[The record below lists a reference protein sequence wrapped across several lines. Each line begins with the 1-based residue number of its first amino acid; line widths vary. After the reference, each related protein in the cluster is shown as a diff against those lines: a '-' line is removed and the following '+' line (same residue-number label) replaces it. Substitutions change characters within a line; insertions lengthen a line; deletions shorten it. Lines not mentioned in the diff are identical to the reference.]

1 MAQEKDPAP
10 IYLKIK
16 GLGIHE
22 NNLKKNEI
30 KVELSAKTRYLYN
43 EGKLEINIKGLE
55 DG

>member
-1 MAQEKDPAP
+1 MPFVCKKVWGGFGEMAQEKDPAP

-30 KVELSAKTRYLYN
+30 KVELFRKTRYLY
-43 EGKLEINIKGLE
+43 I
-55 DG
+55 